1 MVKNDRLRLE
11 LLNESTGEVLRSRA
25 LNNEN
30 VLKLTIPVDPIF
42 KRNQFLIDGANCST
56 LDFDL
61 NGALSNICHNY
72 LHFDTLLLHKK
83 DMYGNVRR
91 LNQGDFIDV
100 LDRGKSATKRYISR
114 LVKKE
119 ALIKP
124 SYKYLFFVSP
134 RFKIRGG
141 YISVEEFDMLL
152 KHDPLIKNCLGE
164 DQSIQFNNWKAEKE
178 LMRNSP

>member
-1 MVKNDRLRLE
+1 MAINDPLE
-11 LLNESTGEVLRSRA
+11 LFIADKTTGAFKTLGNANVPK
-25 LNNEN
+25 

-83 DMYGNVRR
+83 DMYGNMRR

-100 LDRGKSATKRYISR
+100 LD
-114 LVKKE
+114 
-119 ALIKP
+119 
-124 SYKYLFFVSP
+124 
-134 RFKIRGG
+134 
-141 YISVEEFDMLL
+141 D
-152 KHDPLIKNCLGE
+152 
-164 DQSIQFNNWKAEKE
+164 
-178 LMRNSP
+178 